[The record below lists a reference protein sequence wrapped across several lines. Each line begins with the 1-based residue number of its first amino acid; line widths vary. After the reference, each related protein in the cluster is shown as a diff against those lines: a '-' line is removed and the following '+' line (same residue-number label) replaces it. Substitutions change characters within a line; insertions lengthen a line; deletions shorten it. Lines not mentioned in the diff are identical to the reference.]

1 MHLTKLLNNN
11 KLEAVIN
18 SLFLRDLLWD
28 PMTISPCPCLAEI
41 FFYRRPERYRMG
53 GDIFVKKRNRVKIMT
68 SIETNRLGSV
78 LPSNIDIL
86 VIIPAYLIKQVQ
98 WI

>member
-41 FFYRRPERYRMG
+41 FFYRRPERSRMG
-53 GDIFVKKRNRVKIMT
+53 GDIFYRSPERSRM
-68 SIETNRLGSV
+68 GG
-78 LPSNIDIL
+78 DIFL
-86 VIIPAYLIKQVQ
+86 STP
-98 WI
+98 